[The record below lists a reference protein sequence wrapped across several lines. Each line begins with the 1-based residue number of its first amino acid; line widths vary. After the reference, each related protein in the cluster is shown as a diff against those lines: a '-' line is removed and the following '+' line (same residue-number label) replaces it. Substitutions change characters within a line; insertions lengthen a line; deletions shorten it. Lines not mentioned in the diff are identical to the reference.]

1 MEFEMKNTSNT
12 VHSRVLRLVAE
23 VLALSAEKVT
33 QEALLNADLGAT
45 SMDLVSIA
53 IAIDDEFDVEIDL
66 AALPKGDVTV
76 AQVVD
81 HVADLVG
88 A

>member
-1 MEFEMKNTSNT
+1 MKNTSNT
-12 VHSRVLRLVAE
+12 VRSRVLRLVAE
-23 VLALSAEKVT
+23 VLSVPLEKVAPD
-33 QEALLNADLGAT
+33 ALLNADLGAT

-53 IAIDDEFDVEIDL
+53 VAIDDEFNLEINL
-66 AALPKGDVTV
+66 ASLPKGDVTV

-81 HVADLVG
+81 HVAGLVG

>member
-1 MEFEMKNTSNT
+1 MKNTSNT
-12 VHSRVLRLVAE
+12 VRSTVVRLVAE
-23 VLALSAEKVT
+23 VLSVPSEKVAPD
-33 QEALLNADLGAT
+33 ALLNADLGAT

-53 IAIDDEFDVEIDL
+53 IAIDDEFNLEINL

-81 HVADLVG
+81 HVEGLVG